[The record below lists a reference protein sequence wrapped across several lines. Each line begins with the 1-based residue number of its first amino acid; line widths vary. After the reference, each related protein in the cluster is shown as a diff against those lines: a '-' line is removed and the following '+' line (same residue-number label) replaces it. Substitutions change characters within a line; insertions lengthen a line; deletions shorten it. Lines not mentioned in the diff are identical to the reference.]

1 MVSLYKIVIKYIF
14 IFFTMDFYLRQLSDI
29 TKDGALSLAEF
40 KLAMHLV
47 VLRRNNITLP
57 KKLPPSLV
65 PPALSPVQIN
75 VTNNII
81 VSPTCS
87 IKSKEVNIIGLF
99 I

>member
-1 MVSLYKIVIKYIF
+1 M
-14 IFFTMDFYLRQLSDI
+14 SDV
-29 TKDGALSLAEF
+29 TKDGALSLPEF

-65 PPALSPVQIN
+65 PPALSPININ
-75 VTNNII
+75 VANNTV

-87 IKSKEVNIIGLF
+87 IKSKEVYIIIVLK
-99 I
+99 ICSTKN

>member
-1 MVSLYKIVIKYIF
+1 MSVF
-14 IFFTMDFYLRQLSDI
+14 RQLSDV

-65 PPALSPVQIN
+65 PPVLSPIQVN
-75 VTNNII
+75 VTNNIV

-87 IKSKEVNIIGLF
+87 IKSKEVNIFTAML
-99 I
+99 

>member
-1 MVSLYKIVIKYIF
+1 MVYLFKSFTFAFFILIF
-14 IFFTMDFYLRQLSDI
+14 LFRQLSDV

-65 PPALSPVQIN
+65 PPAVSPVQIN
-75 VTNNII
+75 ITNNTI

-87 IKSKEVNIIGLF
+87 IKSKEVNTI
-99 I
+99 

>member
-1 MVSLYKIVIKYIF
+1 M
-14 IFFTMDFYLRQLSDI
+14 SDV

-65 PPALSPVQIN
+65 PSSLSPIQIN
-75 VTNNII
+75 VANNIV

-87 IKSKEVNIIGLF
+87 IKSKEVNIIYIIKLF
-99 I
+99 MFKGSVQAKGKEKEFYGF

>member
-1 MVSLYKIVIKYIF
+1 MKNDF
-14 IFFTMDFYLRQLSDI
+14 IQLNLFRQLSDV

-65 PPALSPVQIN
+65 PPAISPVQIS
-75 VTNNII
+75 VGNNSV

-87 IKSKEVNIIGLF
+87 IKSKEVNYYYHFFDIRIKKL
-99 I
+99 

>member
-1 MVSLYKIVIKYIF
+1 MVILLE
-14 IFFTMDFYLRQLSDI
+14 IFFIELISNYLIFRQLSDV

-65 PPALSPVQIN
+65 PPVLSPVQIN
-75 VTNNII
+75 VANNTV
-81 VSPTCS
+81 VSPTSS
-87 IKSKEVNIIGLF
+87 IKSKEVITT
-99 I
+99 

>member
-1 MVSLYKIVIKYIF
+1 MVYLFKTFILAFLIL
-14 IFFTMDFYLRQLSDI
+14 IFFRQLSDV

-65 PPALSPVQIN
+65 PPAVSPVQIN
-75 VTNNII
+75 ATINNTI

-87 IKSKEVNIIGLF
+87 IKSKEVNTI
-99 I
+99 

>member
-1 MVSLYKIVIKYIF
+1 MF
-14 IFFTMDFYLRQLSDI
+14 IQNFYYGFFILSYFRQLSDV

-65 PPALSPVQIN
+65 PPVQIN
-75 VTNNII
+75 TTNNTI

-87 IKSKEVNIIGLF
+87 IKSKEVNYLKLF
-99 I
+99 T

>member
-1 MVSLYKIVIKYIF
+1 MQSIF
-14 IFFTMDFYLRQLSDI
+14 LNHLFIRQLSDV

-57 KKLPPSLV
+57 KKLPSSLV
-65 PPALSPVQIN
+65 PPVVSPVQVNIA
-75 VTNNII
+75 NNTV

-87 IKSKEVNIIGLF
+87 IKSKEVNIIKIIL
-99 I
+99 

>member
-1 MVSLYKIVIKYIF
+1 MYIYFFLFALSVS
-14 IFFTMDFYLRQLSDI
+14 RQLSDV

-65 PPALSPVQIN
+65 PPVLSPIQVN
-75 VTNNII
+75 VSDNIVV

-87 IKSKEVNIIGLF
+87 IKSKEVITFIICSYIMF
-99 I
+99 

>member
-1 MVSLYKIVIKYIF
+1 MN
-14 IFFTMDFYLRQLSDI
+14 FYLRQLSDI

-65 PPALSPVQIN
+65 PPTLSPIQIN
-75 VTNNII
+75 VTNNIV

-87 IKSKEVNIIGLF
+87 IKSKEVNIINMF
-99 I
+99 IEKL

>member
-1 MVSLYKIVIKYIF
+1 MF
-14 IFFTMDFYLRQLSDI
+14 IQNFYYGFFILSYFRQLSDV

-65 PPALSPVQIN
+65 PPAMSPVQIN
-75 VTNNII
+75 TTNNTI
-81 VSPTCS
+81 VSPTSS
-87 IKSKEVNIIGLF
+87 IKSKEVNYLKLF
-99 I
+99 T